1 MAKFFYKMQNIL
13 NIKYKLEEQAKSAYG
28 AAKAILDEE
37 EELLEEK
44 KAKKEAYE
52 QTLRTMVLEQLNI
65 LEIKRMEDAVEV
77 SKYHIK
83 MQLIAVRNAKKQVEI
98 ARKKLNEAM
107 IERKTHEKLKENA
120 FEMFKEEIKME
131 EKKEVDELVSFK
143 YSRPMNS
150 EE

>member
-37 EELLEEK
+37 EELLEQK

-83 MQLIAVRNAKKQVEI
+83 MQMIAVRNAKKQVEI
-98 ARKKLNEAM
+98 ERKKLNEAM

-120 FEMFKEEIKME
+120 FEVFKEEIKME

>member
-52 QTLRTMVLEQLNI
+52 QTLRNMVLEQLNI

-83 MQLIAVRNAKKQVEI
+83 MQMIAVRNAKKQVEI

-120 FEMFKEEIKME
+120 FEVFKEEIKME

>member
-37 EELLEEK
+37 EELLEQK

-52 QTLRTMVLEQLNI
+52 QALYTMVLEQLNI
-65 LEIKRMEDAVEV
+65 LEIKRMENAVEV

-83 MQLIAVRNAKKQVEI
+83 MQMIAVRNAQKQVEI

-120 FEMFKEEIKME
+120 FEVFKEEIKME

>member
-37 EELLEEK
+37 EELLEQK

-120 FEMFKEEIKME
+120 FEVFKEEIKME

>member
-120 FEMFKEEIKME
+120 FEVFKEEIKME
-131 EKKEVDELVSFK
+131 EKKEVDELVSFR

>member
-37 EELLEEK
+37 EELLEQK

-107 IERKTHEKLKENA
+107 TERKTHEKLKENA
-120 FEMFKEEIKME
+120 FEVFKEEIKME

>member
-120 FEMFKEEIKME
+120 FEVFKEEIKME

>member
-37 EELLEEK
+37 EELLEQK

-52 QTLRTMVLEQLNI
+52 QALYTMVLEQLNI
-65 LEIKRMEDAVEV
+65 LEIKRMENAVEV

-83 MQLIAVRNAKKQVEI
+83 MQMIAVKNAQKQVEI

-120 FEMFKEEIKME
+120 FEVFKEEIKME